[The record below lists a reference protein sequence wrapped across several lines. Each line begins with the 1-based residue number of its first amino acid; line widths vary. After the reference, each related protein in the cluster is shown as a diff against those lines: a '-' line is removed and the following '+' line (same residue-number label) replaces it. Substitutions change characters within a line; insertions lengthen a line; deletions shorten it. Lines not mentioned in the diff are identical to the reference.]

1 MEIENAME
9 TLNTH
14 IEEIIVKRVSE
25 TINALERLRIKYLAK
40 IEMINLQIKKAEAN
54 FSNNLSNE
62 FYETK
67 PIEFIVKKTRGRP
80 KKVYPVLMPE
90 IIINDIIIDTY
101 EVQLDPIISI
111 DVVEEV
117 ILNEK
122 FDLEFSV
129 E

>member
-1 MEIENAME
+1 MEYENAIE
-9 TLNTH
+9 TLNLH
-14 IEEIIVKRVSE
+14 VEEIIVKKNYD

-40 IEMINLQIKKAEAN
+40 IELINHQIKRAEQN
-54 FSNNLSNE
+54 FLNNLSNE
-62 FYETK
+62 FKDAK
-67 PIEFIVKKTRGRP
+67 PVEFVVKKTRGRP
-80 KKVYPVLMPE
+80 KKV
-90 IIINDIIIDTY
+90 IINDIAIDTY
-101 EVQLDPIISI
+101 EVQLEPIISI